1 MTPGSDFLAGSF
13 HGDAHVFPLRVYYED
28 TDAAGIVYYANYL
41 RFAERAR
48 TEMMRSLGVNHSG
61 LMAVDGIAF
70 AVRHCSAD
78 FLAPARLDDRLEV
91 VTRITELRGASLG
104 VEQRVRRDGADLVRM
119 SLRLACM
126 TLAGRPSRIPAT
138 LRADLNDYHNKGKR
152 LK

>member
-1 MTPGSDFLAGSF
+1 MTRANDSLAGAF

-61 LMAVDGIAF
+61 LMAADGIAF

-138 LRADLNDYHNKGKR
+138 LRADLNDYHNKGQR